1 MSNMSTSLLIIAPL
15 LTIKTPRRKNKI
27 KSLREIYA
35 KNELSFNYSGHFLG
49 FWINLAVHQVVI
61 MV

>member
-1 MSNMSTSLLIIAPL
+1 MSISLLIIAPL

-27 KSLREIYA
+27 QSLREIHA
-35 KNELSFNYSGHFLG
+35 QNELMFNYDGHFLG
-49 FWINLAVHQVVI
+49 FWIDLAVHQVVI